1 MIQNKIKPATRNLK
15 QNPFHKRKL
24 TDKEEL
30 SHEWAEPT
38 GFAELHTVAFCL
50 LTRAIGCLLLPHP
63 QTRAVRLL
71 PGPTDHLWLQ
81 LFRVKEVHQD
91 HI

>member
-38 GFAELHTVAFCL
+38 GFAELHTVAFRL

-63 QTRAVRLL
+63 K
-71 PGPTDHLWLQ
+71 PEP
-81 LFRVKEVHQD
+81 
-91 HI
+91 